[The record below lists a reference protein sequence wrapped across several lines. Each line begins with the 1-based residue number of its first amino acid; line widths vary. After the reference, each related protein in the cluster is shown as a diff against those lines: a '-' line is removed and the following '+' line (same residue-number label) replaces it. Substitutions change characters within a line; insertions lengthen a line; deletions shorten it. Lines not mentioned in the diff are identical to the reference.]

1 MWIYLI
7 AILIGLCYASLLYL
21 LNKRQHY
28 SKTLTVILFVL
39 RTVVVSIVVLLFFNP
54 FFKHKT
60 NKIEQS
66 TIIVAQD
73 NSSSLILTKD
83 SVFYQKK
90 YPQRIDSLL
99 HHLEKNFHVDK
110 YLFGNEVRDYDVIDY
125 KDHYTDIYEIL
136 NVLKRSYY
144 KKNVGAVILLSDG
157 IYNKG
162 YAPEQNLESY
172 PFPIY
177 TLTLGDTINYPDFF
191 IKNVRYNKTTPSNTY
206 FPLQVIVNAQ
216 NCRDKKMNVTVSIDN
231 ETMEN
236 VTIPISSNRF
246 SKTLDFNIKAESE
259 GVKQIDIQIA
269 GLPDEVRTKNN
280 HKRFF
285 IEVIDKQYKVLF
297 YANAPHPDLGCL
309 KNIMGN
315 HFEIETIFSNDE
327 IPDLR
332 DYDLLVL
339 HQVPYL
345 GMDNLKT
352 LEKELENN
360 KNIPVFYIVGER
372 TDFEAFNKLQQAL
385 CLKQGTV
392 KTSLDIKPHYNRTFG
407 LFTIDNEIKEIVNNF
422 PPLSLPHIE
431 LIYNTHHDDLLFMNI
446 MDIVTQTPLISFTV
460 DNDGRKMACLLG
472 TGIWRWKLYDYY
484 QHKNYNGFEEIMT
497 KSIKYLL
504 TEKDK
509 ELIVNYR
516 ENYLNNETIKL
527 TAELKN
533 PSRELITEP
542 DLYLRLINKYSK
554 DIYEYVFSK
563 DERNYRL
570 NTGTLPEGVYT
581 FDAHAEFGGKLY
593 KAQGTFSVV
602 SVGAEAQNLVAN
614 AKSMHLIAS
623 QTKGENFNIN
633 QLNQLVEHLKNDKR
647 ITSVSREETR
657 YEDLIHWKSL
667 FFIILALI
675 TIEWILRKM
684 FGTY

>member
-1 MWIYLI
+1 MWIYVI
-7 AILIGLCYASLLYL
+7 AILIGFCYASLLYL

-28 SKTLTVILFVL
+28 GKTLTIILFVL
-39 RTVVVSIVVLLFFNP
+39 RTIVVSIVILLFFNP

-73 NSSSLILTKD
+73 NSFSLILTKD
-83 SVFYQKK
+83 SLFYKK
-90 YPQRIDSLL
+90 EYPQRFDSLL

-110 YLFGNEVRDYDVIDY
+110 YLFGNTVRDYNIIDY
-125 KDHYTDIYEIL
+125 QDHYTDIYEVL

-144 KKNVGAVILLSDG
+144 KKNVGAIILFSDG

-177 TLTLGDTINYPDFF
+177 TVTLGDTTNYPDFF
-191 IKNVRYNKTTPSNTY
+191 IKNVRYNKNTPSNTY

-216 NCRDKKMNVTVSIDN
+216 NCRDKEMNVTVSIDN
-231 ETMEN
+231 KTTEE
-236 VTIPISSNRF
+236 VTVPVSSNRF
-246 SKTLDFNIKAESE
+246 SKTLNFNIKAESE

-269 GLPDEVRTKNN
+269 GFPDEVQTKNN

-315 HFEIETIFSNDE
+315 HFEVETIFSNDE
-327 IPDLR
+327 IPNLH

-345 GMDNLKT
+345 GMDKLKI
-352 LEKELENN
+352 LEKELKNN
-360 KNIPVFYIVGER
+360 KNIPVFYIVGEH
-372 TDFEAFNKLQQAL
+372 TDFESFNKLQQAL
-385 CLKQGTV
+385 YLKHGTV
-392 KTSLDIKPHYNRTFG
+392 NTSLNIRPHYNQTFG
-407 LFTIDNEIKEIVNNF
+407 LFNIDNKIKEIVNNF

-446 MDIVTQTPLISFTV
+446 MDIVTPTPLISFTV
-460 DNDGRKMACLLG
+460 DNNGRKMAYLLG

-484 QHKNYNGFEEIMT
+484 KHKNYNGFEEIMI

-509 ELIVNYR
+509 ELIVNYK
-516 ENYLNNETIKL
+516 ENYLNNETIKF

-533 PSRELITEP
+533 PSQELITEP

-554 DIYEYVFSK
+554 DVYEYVFPK
-563 DERNYRL
+563 DEKHYML
-570 NTGTLPEGVYT
+570 NIGTLPEGVYG
-581 FDAHAEFGGKLY
+581 FNAHADFGGKLY

-602 SVGAEAQNLVAN
+602 SVGAEAQKLVAN
-614 AKSMHLIAS
+614 AKTMRLIAS
-623 QTKGENFNIN
+623 QTKGENFNLD
-633 QLNQLVEHLKNDKR
+633 QLDQLVEHLKNDKR
-647 ITSVSREETR
+647 ITSVSIEEIR

-667 FFIILALI
+667 LVIILALI
-675 TIEWILRKM
+675 TTEWILRKM